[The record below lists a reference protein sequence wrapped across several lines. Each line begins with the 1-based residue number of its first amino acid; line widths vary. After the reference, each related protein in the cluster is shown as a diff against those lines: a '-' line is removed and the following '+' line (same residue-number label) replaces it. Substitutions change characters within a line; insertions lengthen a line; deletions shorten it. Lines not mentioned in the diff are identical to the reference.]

1 MEKSESK
8 AELNPAAKVEKTAN
22 AADVAKSAN
31 AAKTAEVIELANAA
45 EVANAA
51 EATETAEVI
60 EVANAAEVSAESE
73 AQSSKEPARKA
84 ALNPVAESPD
94 KVQSQSGKEP
104 ARKAEPQNGREPEL
118 KKEAPNGKK
127 PEDRR
132 VTLIH
137 RLGVVFIVLGLL
149 GLMLPLVNNSLLRF
163 NSQINLHNISA
174 EDMQKN
180 FENAEYFPIEQIQE
194 IGYVNFWPLL
204 GKSHDDQIIGELA
217 VPSVG
222 MDMPIYSSSSNEN
235 LLAGAG
241 LLFPNRRMG
250 VGNYTLAGHR
260 ARGRNILMH
269 NLMDVEIG
277 KTIYVTNKRVIYA
290 YKVVSTVQKNTDAVE
305 MLDESQ
311 IEKYDNSPIVSLMT
325 CYNGQGN
332 SRWFVIGKIAGF
344 LPYSPEALEKEYDG
358 EGTSFLH

>member
-1 MEKSESK
+1 MTARLGKDLNVEK
-8 AELNPAAKVEKTAN
+8 AEIQN
-22 AADVAKSAN
+22 A
-31 AAKTAEVIELANAA
+31 E
-45 EVANAA
+45 
-51 EATETAEVI
+51 
-60 EVANAAEVSAESE
+60 
-73 AQSSKEPARKA
+73 KA
-84 ALNPVAESPD
+84 AIKNSE
-94 KVQSQSGKEP
+94 
-104 ARKAEPQNGREPEL
+104 
-118 KKEAPNGKK
+118 K
-127 PEDRR
+127 PENKRI
-132 VTLIH
+132 TLIH

-149 GLMLPLVNNSLLRF
+149 GLMLPLVNNTLLRM
-163 NSQINLHNISA
+163 NSRINLHNISA
-174 EDMQKN
+174 EDMERN
-180 FENAEYFPIEQIQE
+180 FENAEYFPIEKIEE

-204 GKSHDDQIIGELA
+204 GKSHDDHIIGELV

-260 ARGRNILMH
+260 ASGKNILMH

-305 MLDESQ
+305 MLDDSQ
-311 IEKYDNSPIVSLMT
+311 TEKYENSPIVSLMT

-344 LPYSPEALEKEYDG
+344 MPYSPEALEKEYEG
-358 EGTSFLH
+358 EGTSFMH

>member
-1 MEKSESK
+1 MTASLGKDLNVEK
-8 AELNPAAKVEKTAN
+8 AEKKAEF
-22 AADVAKSAN
+22 D
-31 AAKTAEVIELANAA
+31 KTAET
-45 EVANAA
+45 A
-51 EATETAEVI
+51 EAAK
-60 EVANAAEVSAESE
+60 AAEVSAKSE
-73 AQSSKEPARKA
+73 AQK
-84 ALNPVAESPD
+84 D
-94 KVQSQSGKEP
+94 KKNEL
-104 ARKAEPQNGREPEL
+104 KAEPQNGKESEPQKEVQNGKESEPKAGL
-118 KKEAPNGKK
+118 NPAAEPQVKAQPKNDSETESQKEAQNGKK
-127 PEDRR
+127 KADKRI
-132 VTLIH
+132 TLIH

-149 GLMLPLVNNSLLRF
+149 GLMLPLVNNTLLRM
-163 NSQINLHNISA
+163 NSRINLHNISA
-174 EDMQKN
+174 EDMERN
-180 FENAEYFPIEQIQE
+180 FENAEYFPIEKIEE

-204 GKSHDDQIIGELA
+204 GKSHDDHIIGELV

-222 MDMPIYSSSSNEN
+222 IDMPIYSSSSNEN

-260 ARGRNILMH
+260 ASGRNILMH

-290 YKVVSTVQKNTDAVE
+290 YKIVSTVQKNTDAVE
-305 MLDESQ
+305 MLDDSQ
-311 IEKYDNSPIVSLMT
+311 IEKYENSPIVSLMT

-344 LPYSPEALEKEYDG
+344 MPYSPEALEKEYEG

>member
-1 MEKSESK
+1 MEKAEKK
-8 AELNPAAKVEKTAN
+8 AEFDKT
-22 AADVAKSAN
+22 
-31 AAKTAEVIELANAA
+31 AKTAETAEAA
-45 EVANAA
+45 E
-51 EATETAEVI
+51 
-60 EVANAAEVSAESE
+60 AAEVSAKSE
-73 AQSSKEPARKA
+73 AQK
-84 ALNPVAESPD
+84 D
-94 KVQSQSGKEP
+94 KKNEL
-104 ARKAEPQNGREPEL
+104 KAEPQNGKESESKAGLNPAAEPQVKAQSKNDSETESQ
-118 KKEAPNGKK
+118 KEAQNGKK
-127 PEDRR
+127 KADKRI
-132 VTLIH
+132 TLIH

-149 GLMLPLVNNSLLRF
+149 GLMLPLVNNTLLRM
-163 NSQINLHNISA
+163 NSRINLHNISA
-174 EDMQKN
+174 EDMERN
-180 FENAEYFPIEQIQE
+180 FENAEYFPIEKIEE

-204 GKSHDDQIIGELA
+204 GKSHDDHIIGELV

-222 MDMPIYSSSSNEN
+222 IDMPIYSSSSNEN

-260 ARGRNILMH
+260 ASGKNILMH

-305 MLDESQ
+305 MLDDSQ
-311 IEKYDNSPIVSLMT
+311 TEKYENSPIVSLMT

-344 LPYSPEALEKEYDG
+344 MPYSPEALEKEYEG

>member
-1 MEKSESK
+1 MTARLGKDLNVEK
-8 AELNPAAKVEKTAN
+8 AEIQNAEFNQAAK
-22 AADVAKSAN
+22 
-31 AAKTAEVIELANAA
+31 AA
-45 EVANAA
+45 EL
-51 EATETAEVI
+51 
-60 EVANAAEVSAESE
+60 AEVSAKSE
-73 AQSSKEPARKA
+73 AQKGKKA
-84 ALNPVAESPD
+84 EL
-94 KVQSQSGKEP
+94 
-104 ARKAEPQNGREPEL
+104 KAEPQNGKESEPKAGLNPAAEPQV
-118 KKEAPNGKK
+118 KAQPQNGKESEPPKEAQNGKK
-127 PEDRR
+127 PENKRI
-132 VTLIH
+132 TLIH

-149 GLMLPLVNNSLLRF
+149 GLMLPLVNNTLLRM
-163 NSQINLHNISA
+163 NSRINLHNISA
-174 EDMQKN
+174 EDMERN
-180 FENAEYFPIEQIQE
+180 FENAEYFPIEKIEE

-204 GKSHDDQIIGELA
+204 GKSHDDHIIGELV

-260 ARGRNILMH
+260 ASGKNILMH

-305 MLDESQ
+305 MLDDSQ
-311 IEKYDNSPIVSLMT
+311 TEKYENSPIVSLMT

-344 LPYSPEALEKEYDG
+344 MPYSPEALEKEYEG
-358 EGTSFLH
+358 EGTSFMH

>member
-1 MEKSESK
+1 MTASLGKELYVEK
-8 AELNPAAKVEKTAN
+8 AEKKAEFDKTAKAAK
-22 AADVAKSAN
+22 
-31 AAKTAEVIELANAA
+31 
-45 EVANAA
+45 
-51 EATETAEVI
+51 
-60 EVANAAEVSAESE
+60 AAEVSAKSE
-73 AQSSKEPARKA
+73 AQ
-84 ALNPVAESPD
+84 ND
-94 KVQSQSGKEP
+94 KKNEL
-104 ARKAEPQNGREPEL
+104 KAEPQNGKESEPQKEVQNG
-118 KKEAPNGKK
+118 KESESQKEAQNGKK
-127 PEDRR
+127 KADKRI
-132 VTLIH
+132 TLIH

-149 GLMLPLVNNSLLRF
+149 GLMLPLVNNTLLRM
-163 NSQINLHNISA
+163 NSRINLHNISA
-174 EDMQKN
+174 EDMERN
-180 FENAEYFPIEQIQE
+180 FENAEYFPIEKIEE

-204 GKSHDDQIIGELA
+204 GKSHDDHIIGELV

-222 MDMPIYSSSSNEN
+222 IDMPIYSSSSNEN

-260 ARGRNILMH
+260 ASGKNILMH

-290 YKVVSTVQKNTDAVE
+290 YKIVSTVQKNTDAVE
-305 MLDESQ
+305 MLDDSQ
-311 IEKYDNSPIVSLMT
+311 IEKYENSPIVSLMT

-344 LPYSPEALEKEYDG
+344 MPYSPEALEKEYEG

>member
-1 MEKSESK
+1 MTASLGKELYVEK
-8 AELNPAAKVEKTAN
+8 AEKKAEFDKTAKAAK
-22 AADVAKSAN
+22 
-31 AAKTAEVIELANAA
+31 AA
-45 EVANAA
+45 E
-51 EATETAEVI
+51 
-60 EVANAAEVSAESE
+60 AAEVSAESE
-73 AQSSKEPARKA
+73 AQK
-84 ALNPVAESPD
+84 
-94 KVQSQSGKEP
+94 GKKNEL
-104 ARKAEPQNGREPEL
+104 KAEPQNGKESEPQKEVQNGKESEPKAGL
-118 KKEAPNGKK
+118 NPAAEPQVKAQPKNDSETEPKKGAQNGKK
-127 PEDRR
+127 PADKRI
-132 VTLIH
+132 TLIH

-149 GLMLPLVNNSLLRF
+149 GLMLPLVNNTLLRM
-163 NSQINLHNISA
+163 NSRINLHNISA
-174 EDMQKN
+174 EDMERN
-180 FENAEYFPIEQIQE
+180 FENAEYFPIEKIEE

-204 GKSHDDQIIGELA
+204 GKSHDDHIIGELV

-222 MDMPIYSSSSNEN
+222 IDMPIYSSSSNEN

-260 ARGRNILMH
+260 ASGRNILMH

-290 YKVVSTVQKNTDAVE
+290 YKIVSTVQKNTDAVE
-305 MLDESQ
+305 MLDDSQ
-311 IEKYDNSPIVSLMT
+311 IEKYENSPIVSLMT

-344 LPYSPEALEKEYDG
+344 MPYSPEALENEYEG

>member
-1 MEKSESK
+1 MEKPEVK
-8 AELNPAAKVEKTAN
+8 ADLNKAAEP
-22 AADVAKSAN
+22 
-31 AAKTAEVIELANAA
+31 A
-45 EVANAA
+45 EVAKDA
-51 EATETAEVI
+51 EAAK
-60 EVANAAEVSAESE
+60 VSAESE
-73 AQSSKEPARKA
+73 AQK
-84 ALNPVAESPD
+84 D
-94 KVQSQSGKEP
+94 KKTEF
-104 ARKAEPQNGREPEL
+104 KTEPQNGNKSELKAELHPAAESPLKTQPQNDSEAEP
-118 KKEAPNGKK
+118 KKEARKGKK
-127 PEDRR
+127 PENRR
-132 VTLIH
+132 ITLIH

-149 GLMLPLVNNSLLRF
+149 GLMLPLVNNTLLRM
-163 NSQINLHNISA
+163 NSRINLHNISA
-174 EDMQKN
+174 EDMERN
-180 FENAEYFPIEQIQE
+180 FEKAEYFPIEKIEE

-204 GKSHDDQIIGELA
+204 GKSHDDHIIGELV

-222 MDMPIYSSSSNEN
+222 IDMPIYSSSSNEN

-241 LLFPNRRMG
+241 LLFPNRGMG

-260 ARGRNILMH
+260 ASGKNILMH

-305 MLDESQ
+305 MLDDSQ
-311 IEKYDNSPIVSLMT
+311 TEKYENSPIVSLMT

-344 LPYSPEALEKEYDG
+344 MPYSPEALEKEYEG

>member
-1 MEKSESK
+1 MTASLGKDLNVEK
-8 AELNPAAKVEKTAN
+8 AEKKAEFDKTAKAAK
-22 AADVAKSAN
+22 
-31 AAKTAEVIELANAA
+31 
-45 EVANAA
+45 
-51 EATETAEVI
+51 
-60 EVANAAEVSAESE
+60 AAEVSAESE
-73 AQSSKEPARKA
+73 AQK
-84 ALNPVAESPD
+84 
-94 KVQSQSGKEP
+94 GKETEL
-104 ARKAEPQNGREPEL
+104 KAEPQNGKESEPKVGLNPSAEPQVKAQPKNDSETEP
-118 KKEAPNGKK
+118 KKGAQYGKK
-127 PEDRR
+127 PADKRI
-132 VTLIH
+132 TLIH

-149 GLMLPLVNNSLLRF
+149 GLMLPLVNNTLLRM
-163 NSQINLHNISA
+163 NSRINLHNISA
-174 EDMQKN
+174 EDMERN
-180 FENAEYFPIEQIQE
+180 FENAEYFPIEKIEE

-204 GKSHDDQIIGELA
+204 GKSHDDHIIGELV

-222 MDMPIYSSSSNEN
+222 IDMPIYSSSSNEN

-250 VGNYTLAGHR
+250 AGNYTLAGHR
-260 ARGRNILMH
+260 ASGKNILMH

-305 MLDESQ
+305 MLDDSQ
-311 IEKYDNSPIVSLMT
+311 TEKYENSPIVSLMT

-344 LPYSPEALEKEYDG
+344 MPYSPEALEKEYEG

>member
-1 MEKSESK
+1 MTASLGKELYVEK
-8 AELNPAAKVEKTAN
+8 AEKKAEFDKTAKAAK
-22 AADVAKSAN
+22 
-31 AAKTAEVIELANAA
+31 
-45 EVANAA
+45 
-51 EATETAEVI
+51 
-60 EVANAAEVSAESE
+60 AAEVSAKSE
-73 AQSSKEPARKA
+73 AQK
-84 ALNPVAESPD
+84 D
-94 KVQSQSGKEP
+94 KKNEL
-104 ARKAEPQNGREPEL
+104 KAEPQNGKESEPQKEVQNG
-118 KKEAPNGKK
+118 KESESQKEAQNGKK
-127 PEDRR
+127 KADKRI
-132 VTLIH
+132 TLIH

-149 GLMLPLVNNSLLRF
+149 GLMLPLVNNTLLRM
-163 NSQINLHNISA
+163 NSRINLHNISA
-174 EDMQKN
+174 EDMERN
-180 FENAEYFPIEQIQE
+180 FENAEYFPIEKIEE

-204 GKSHDDQIIGELA
+204 GKSHDDHIIGELV

-222 MDMPIYSSSSNEN
+222 IDMPIYSSSSNEN

-260 ARGRNILMH
+260 ASGKNILMH

-305 MLDESQ
+305 MLDDSQ
-311 IEKYDNSPIVSLMT
+311 TEKYENSPIVSLMT

-344 LPYSPEALEKEYDG
+344 MPYSPEALEKEYEG

>member
-1 MEKSESK
+1 MTASLGKDLYVEK
-8 AELNPAAKVEKTAN
+8 AEKKAEFDKTAKAAK
-22 AADVAKSAN
+22 
-31 AAKTAEVIELANAA
+31 
-45 EVANAA
+45 
-51 EATETAEVI
+51 
-60 EVANAAEVSAESE
+60 AAEVSAKSE
-73 AQSSKEPARKA
+73 AQ
-84 ALNPVAESPD
+84 ND
-94 KVQSQSGKEP
+94 KKNEL
-104 ARKAEPQNGREPEL
+104 KAEPQNGKESEPQKEVQNG
-118 KKEAPNGKK
+118 KESESQKEAQNGKK
-127 PEDRR
+127 KADKRI
-132 VTLIH
+132 TLIH

-149 GLMLPLVNNSLLRF
+149 GLMLPLVNNTLLRM
-163 NSQINLHNISA
+163 NSRINLHNISA
-174 EDMQKN
+174 EDMERN
-180 FENAEYFPIEQIQE
+180 FENAEYFPIEKIEE

-204 GKSHDDQIIGELA
+204 GKSHDDHIIGELV

-222 MDMPIYSSSSNEN
+222 IDMPIYSSSSNEN

-260 ARGRNILMH
+260 ASGKNILMH

-277 KTIYVTNKRVIYA
+277 KTIYVTNKSVIYA

-305 MLDESQ
+305 MLDDSQ
-311 IEKYDNSPIVSLMT
+311 TEKYENSPIVSLMT

-344 LPYSPEALEKEYDG
+344 MPYSPEALEKEYEG

>member
-1 MEKSESK
+1 MTASLGKDLNVEK
-8 AELNPAAKVEKTAN
+8 AEKKAEFDKT
-22 AADVAKSAN
+22 
-31 AAKTAEVIELANAA
+31 AKTAETAEAA
-45 EVANAA
+45 E
-51 EATETAEVI
+51 
-60 EVANAAEVSAESE
+60 AAEVSAKSE
-73 AQSSKEPARKA
+73 AQK
-84 ALNPVAESPD
+84 D
-94 KVQSQSGKEP
+94 KKNEL
-104 ARKAEPQNGREPEL
+104 KAEPQNGKESESKAGLNPAAEPQVKAQSKNDSETESQ
-118 KKEAPNGKK
+118 KEAQNGKK
-127 PEDRR
+127 KADKRI
-132 VTLIH
+132 TLIH

-149 GLMLPLVNNSLLRF
+149 GLMLPLVNNTLLRM
-163 NSQINLHNISA
+163 NSRINLHNISA
-174 EDMQKN
+174 EDMERN
-180 FENAEYFPIEQIQE
+180 IENAEYFPIEKIEE

-204 GKSHDDQIIGELA
+204 GKSHDDHIIGELV

-222 MDMPIYSSSSNEN
+222 IDMPIYSSSSNEN

-260 ARGRNILMH
+260 ASGKNILMH

-305 MLDESQ
+305 MLDDSQ
-311 IEKYDNSPIVSLMT
+311 TEKYENSPIVSLMT

-344 LPYSPEALEKEYDG
+344 MPYSPEALEKEYEG

>member
-1 MEKSESK
+1 MTASLGKDLNVEKK
-8 AELNPAAKVEKTAN
+8 AEFDKAAKAAEAVE
-22 AADVAKSAN
+22 
-31 AAKTAEVIELANAA
+31 AA
-45 EVANAA
+45 EVAEAA
-51 EATETAEVI
+51 K
-60 EVANAAEVSAESE
+60 VSAESE
-73 AQSSKEPARKA
+73 AQK
-84 ALNPVAESPD
+84 D
-94 KVQSQSGKEP
+94 KKTEF
-104 ARKAEPQNGREPEL
+104 KTEPQNGKESEPKVGLNPAAEPQV
-118 KKEAPNGKK
+118 KAQSKNDSETEPQKEAQNGKK
-127 PEDRR
+127 PADKRI
-132 VTLIH
+132 TLIH

-149 GLMLPLVNNSLLRF
+149 GLMLPLVNNTLLRM
-163 NSQINLHNISA
+163 NSRINLHNISA
-174 EDMQKN
+174 EDMERN
-180 FENAEYFPIEQIQE
+180 FENAEYFPIEKIEE

-204 GKSHDDQIIGELA
+204 GKSHDDQIIGELV

-222 MDMPIYSSSSNEN
+222 IDMPIYSSSSNEN

-260 ARGRNILMH
+260 ASGKNILMH

-305 MLDESQ
+305 MLDDSQ
-311 IEKYDNSPIVSLMT
+311 TEKYENSPIVSLMT

-344 LPYSPEALEKEYDG
+344 MPYSPEALEKEYEG

>member
-1 MEKSESK
+1 MTARLGKDLNEEKAEIQNAEFNQAAKAAELAEASAKSEAQKGKK
-8 AELNPAAKVEKTAN
+8 AEL
-22 AADVAKSAN
+22 
-31 AAKTAEVIELANAA
+31 
-45 EVANAA
+45 
-51 EATETAEVI
+51 
-60 EVANAAEVSAESE
+60 
-73 AQSSKEPARKA
+73 
-84 ALNPVAESPD
+84 
-94 KVQSQSGKEP
+94 
-104 ARKAEPQNGREPEL
+104 KAEPQNGKESEPKAGLNPAAEPQV
-118 KKEAPNGKK
+118 KAQPQNGKESEPPNEAQNGKK
-127 PEDRR
+127 PADKRI
-132 VTLIH
+132 TLIH

-149 GLMLPLVNNSLLRF
+149 GLMLPLVNNTLLRM
-163 NSQINLHNISA
+163 NSRINLHNISA
-174 EDMQKN
+174 EDMERN
-180 FENAEYFPIEQIQE
+180 FENAEYFPIEKIEE

-204 GKSHDDQIIGELA
+204 GKSHDDHIIGELV

-260 ARGRNILMH
+260 ASGKNILMH

-305 MLDESQ
+305 MLDDSQ
-311 IEKYDNSPIVSLMT
+311 TEKYENRPIVSLMT

-344 LPYSPEALEKEYDG
+344 MPYSPEALEKEYEG
-358 EGTSFLH
+358 EGTSFMH